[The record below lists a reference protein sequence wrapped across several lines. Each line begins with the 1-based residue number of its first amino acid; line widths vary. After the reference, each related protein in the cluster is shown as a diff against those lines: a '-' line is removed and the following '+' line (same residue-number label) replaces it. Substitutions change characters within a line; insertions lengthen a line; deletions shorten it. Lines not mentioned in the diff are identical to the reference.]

1 VVSGWRVA
9 KAESGWFPANSS
21 SPFTG
26 STKYVPGSPVGA
38 DVAVAV
44 GVGSAVG
51 VGAGVDCD
59 SD

>member
-21 SPFTG
+21 LPFTG

-38 DVAVAV
+38 GVAVAV
-44 GVGSAVG
+44 SVGSAVG
-51 VGAGVDCD
+51 VGVDCD
-59 SD
+59 CD